1 MKIEQFGMAYGVE
14 QDRLRALLPE
24 EFASLRPVLRV
35 NAEIRGGQS
44 AYLEFNTAIQ
54 SGDVRGWLNIGAW
67 ENVSFEK
74 QGKATVFTTDA
85 LTIRFTPVGIEG
97 GCPVEKD
104 NAGCFFKNGDS
115 WTLRPA
121 EKIDV
126 RKEFCDCEFA
136 WRSGTHGVNLGKTLP
151 AFPSELCI
159 SYPAQPF
166 CVSSAAVIPC
176 DQVLGS
182 YVVRFERTGLSHLS
196 EIHIRAAVSCAS

>member
-1 MKIEQFGMAYGVE
+1 MKIEQFVMAYGVE

-44 AYLEFNTAIQ
+44 AYLEFNTAVQ
-54 SGDVRGWLNIGAW
+54 SGGVRGWLNIGAW

-97 GCPVEKD
+97 GCPAEKD

-136 WRSGTHGVNLGKTLP
+136 WRSGTHGVSLGKTLP
-151 AFPSELCI
+151 AFPSELCV

-176 DQVLGS
+176 DHVLGS

-196 EIHIRAAVSCAS
+196 EIHLRAAVSCAS

>member
-1 MKIEQFGMAYGVE
+1 MKIEQFVMAYGVE

-24 EFASLRPVLRV
+24 EFASLRHVLRV

-44 AYLEFNTAIQ
+44 AYLEFNTAVQ
-54 SGDVRGWLNIGAW
+54 SGGVRGWLNIGVW
-67 ENVSFEK
+67 ENVSLEK

-97 GCPVEKD
+97 GCPAEKD
-104 NAGCFFKNGDS
+104 NAGCFFKYNAV
-115 WTLRPA
+115 WALRPA

-136 WRSGTHGVNLGKTLP
+136 WRSGTHGVSLGKTLP
-151 AFPSELCI
+151 AFPSELCV

-176 DQVLGS
+176 DHVLGS
-182 YVVRFERTGLSHLS
+182 YVVWFERTGLSHLS

>member
-1 MKIEQFGMAYGVE
+1 M
-14 QDRLRALLPE
+14 
-24 EFASLRPVLRV
+24 
-35 NAEIRGGQS
+35 
-44 AYLEFNTAIQ
+44 
-54 SGDVRGWLNIGAW
+54 
-67 ENVSFEK
+67 
-74 QGKATVFTTDA
+74 FTTDA

-97 GCPVEKD
+97 GCPAEKD

-136 WRSGTHGVNLGKTLP
+136 WRSGTHGVSLGKTLP
-151 AFPSELCI
+151 AFPSELCV

-176 DQVLGS
+176 DHVLRS
-182 YVVRFERTGLSHLS
+182 YAVRFERRGLSHLS
-196 EIHIRAAVSCAS
+196 ETD

>member
-1 MKIEQFGMAYGVE
+1 M
-14 QDRLRALLPE
+14 
-24 EFASLRPVLRV
+24 
-35 NAEIRGGQS
+35 
-44 AYLEFNTAIQ
+44 
-54 SGDVRGWLNIGAW
+54 
-67 ENVSFEK
+67 
-74 QGKATVFTTDA
+74 FTTDA

-97 GCPVEKD
+97 GCPAEKD
-104 NAGCFFKNGDS
+104 NAGCFFKNGDY

-136 WRSGTHGVNLGKTLP
+136 WRCGAHGVSLGKTLP

-176 DQVLGS
+176 DHVLGS

-196 EIHIRAAVSCAS
+196 ETD